1 MNTSMA
7 QQDRPN
13 SMRIRFEDNWHRLDA
28 IEEAAELYDRNR
40 TDAVTLACDDM
51 ARLAGVL
58 EDFLDRDDLTKRQ
71 QRERAEDLDRALSL
85 DVEITREVEIK

>member
-1 MNTSMA
+1 MA

-28 IEEAAELYDRNR
+28 IEEAADLYERNR
-40 TDAVTLACDDM
+40 TDAVTLACEHM

-58 EDFLDRDDLTKRQ
+58 EDFLARKLP
-71 QRERAEDLDRALSL
+71 AGLDTESHGRHSPSSTAGHL
-85 DVEITREVEIK
+85 